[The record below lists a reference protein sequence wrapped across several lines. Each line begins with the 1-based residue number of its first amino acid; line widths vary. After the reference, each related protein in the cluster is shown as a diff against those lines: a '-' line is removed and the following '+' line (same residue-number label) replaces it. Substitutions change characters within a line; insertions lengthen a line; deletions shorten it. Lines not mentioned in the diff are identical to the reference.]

1 MREALIVSAVRTP
14 VGRAGG
20 VLADVRAD
28 DLAAIAV
35 RGAVDRV
42 SFDPARLDD
51 VILGCT
57 NQAGEDNRNVA
68 RMAALLAGFPVDV
81 PGQTVNRLCGS
92 GLQAIA
98 SAAQAIKAGEGD
110 AFVAG
115 GVENMTRAPY
125 VMLKSGEAWNRQAPA
140 VADSTVGW
148 RFVNPKMKSEW
159 TIPLGMTAEKVAKEY
174 GITREEQDAFALES
188 QRRAACAIREGMF
201 NDEIVPV
208 EVPPDSATSGRAA
221 TRQTALTRRT
231 ASRSVSTG
239 KRGEGA
245 RVIVSQDEH
254 PRPDASADTLG
265 ALKPAFAAGGSVT
278 AGNASGINDGAS
290 ALLLVGGDAAF
301 GQTPLARVIVSAVA
315 GVDPSV
321 MGIGPVPAVR
331 KALKRAAL
339 TVDQIDLWEL
349 NEAFASQSIACMRD
363 LQLDPAR
370 VNIYGGAIALG
381 HALGSSGSRMMAT
394 LVHALRRRKARYGVA
409 TMCIGV
415 GQGIAV
421 VVERT

>member
-1 MREALIVSAVRTP
+1 MRDALIISAVRTP

-42 SFDPARLDD
+42 SFDSARLDD

-98 SAAQAIKAGEGD
+98 SAAQAIKSGEGD

-115 GVENMTRAPY
+115 GVESMTRAPY
-125 VMLKSGEAWNRQAPA
+125 VMLKSGEPWNRQAPA

-148 RFVNPKMKSEW
+148 RFVNPKMKPEW
-159 TIPLGMTAEKVAKEY
+159 TISLGMTAEKVAKEY

-188 QRRAACAIREGMF
+188 QRRAACAIREGIF
-201 NDEIVPV
+201 NDEIVAV
-208 EVPPDSATSGRAA
+208 EVA
-221 TRQTALTRRT
+221 
-231 ASRSVSTG
+231 TG
-239 KRGEGA
+239 KGPPI
-245 RVIVSQDEH
+245 VVSQDEH
-254 PRPDASADTLG
+254 PRPDVSADKLA
-265 ALKPAFAAGGSVT
+265 ALKPAFASSGSVT

-301 GQTPLARVIVSAVA
+301 GQTPLARVVVSAVA
-315 GVDPSV
+315 GVDPSM

-331 KALKRAAL
+331 KALKRAGL

-363 LQLDPAR
+363 LQLDAAK

-381 HALGSSGSRMMAT
+381 HALGSSGSRMMTT

-421 VVERT
+421 VVERL

>member
-1 MREALIVSAVRTP
+1 MRDALIISAVRTP

-20 VLADVRAD
+20 ALANIRAD
-28 DLAAIAV
+28 DLAAVAV

-42 SFDPARLDD
+42 SFDAARVDD

-68 RMAALLAGFPVDV
+68 RMAALLAGFPVEV

-115 GVENMTRAPY
+115 GVESMTRAPY
-125 VMLKSGEAWNRQAPA
+125 VMLKSGEPWNRQPPPL
-140 VADSTVGW
+140 ADSTVGW
-148 RFVNPKMKSEW
+148 RFINPKMNPEW
-159 TIPLGMTAEKVAKEY
+159 TISLGMTAEKVARQY
-174 GITREEQDAFALES
+174 GITREEQDAFAVES
-188 QRRAACAIREGMF
+188 QKRAACAIREGHF
-201 NDEIVPV
+201 DDEIIAVGDV
-208 EVPPDSATSGRAA
+208 
-221 TRQTALTRRT
+221 
-231 ASRSVSTG
+231 SR
-239 KRGEGA
+239 
-245 RVIVSQDEH
+245 DEH
-254 PRPDASADTLG
+254 PRPDVALEKLA
-265 ALKPAFAAGGSVT
+265 ALKPAFAKDGTVT

-290 ALLLVGGDAAF
+290 ALLLVGSDAAF
-301 GQTPLARVIVSAVA
+301 GHTPLARVVTAAVA

-331 KALKRAAL
+331 KALERARL
-339 TVDQIDLWEL
+339 TVPQIDLWEL
-349 NEAFASQSIACMRD
+349 NEAFASQSIACIRD
-363 LQLDPAR
+363 LQLDPAK

-421 VVERT
+421 VVERL

>member
-1 MREALIVSAVRTP
+1 MRDALIISAVRTP

-20 VLADVRAD
+20 ALADVRAD

-125 VMLKSGEAWNRQAPA
+125 VMLKSGEPWNRQAPA

-148 RFVNPKMKSEW
+148 RFVNPKMKAEW
-159 TIPLGMTAEKVAKEY
+159 TISLGMTAEKVAKEF

-188 QRRAACAIREGMF
+188 QKRAACAIRDGIF
-201 NDEIVPV
+201 NDEIVQV
-208 EVPPDSATSGRAA
+208 EIAR
-221 TRQTALTRRT
+221 
-231 ASRSVSTG
+231 G
-239 KRGEGA
+239 KNA
-245 RVIVSQDEH
+245 PVIVSQDEH
-254 PRPDASADTLG
+254 PRPEVSADKLA
-265 ALKPAFAAGGSVT
+265 ALKPAFASGGSVT

-290 ALLLVGGDAAF
+290 ALLLVGGDASF
-301 GQTPLARVIVSAVA
+301 GQTPLARVVVSAVA
-315 GVDPSV
+315 GIDPSV
-321 MGIGPVPAVR
+321 MGMGPVPAVR
-331 KALKRAAL
+331 KALKRARL
-339 TVDQIDLWEL
+339 TVDEIDLWEL

-363 LQLDPAR
+363 LQLDPAK
-370 VNIYGGAIALG
+370 VNVYGGAIALG

-394 LVHALRRRKARYGVA
+394 LVHALLRRKAHYGVA
-409 TMCIGV
+409 TMCIGD

-421 VVERT
+421 VVERL

>member
-20 VLADVRAD
+20 ALADIRAD
-28 DLAAIAV
+28 DLAAVAV

-115 GVENMTRAPY
+115 GVESMTRAPY
-125 VMLKSGEAWNRQAPA
+125 VMLKSGEPWNRQAPPI
-140 VADSTVGW
+140 ADSTVGW

-159 TIPLGMTAEKVAKEY
+159 TISLGMTAEKVAKEY

-208 EVPPDSATSGRAA
+208 EISDGR
-221 TRQTALTRRT
+221 
-231 ASRSVSTG
+231 G
-239 KRGEGA
+239 KP
-245 RVIVSQDEH
+245 VIVSHDEH
-254 PRPDASADTLG
+254 PRPDASADKLAT
-265 ALKPAFAAGGSVT
+265 LKPAFTAGGSVT

-290 ALLLVGGDAAF
+290 ALLLVGGDAVA
-301 GQTPLARVIVSAVA
+301 GQMPLARVVVSAVA

-331 KALKRAAL
+331 KALKRAGL

-349 NEAFASQSIACMRD
+349 NEAFASQSIACIRD
-363 LQLDPAR
+363 LRLDPAL

-421 VVERT
+421 VVETV

>member
-1 MREALIVSAVRTP
+1 MRDALIISAVRTP

-20 VLADVRAD
+20 ALADIRPD

-42 SFDPARLDD
+42 SFDPARVDD

-68 RMAALLAGFPVDV
+68 RMAALLAGFPVEV

-115 GVENMTRAPY
+115 GVEGMTRAPY
-125 VMLKSGEAWNRQAPA
+125 VMLKSGEPWNRQPPPI
-140 VADSTVGW
+140 ADSTVGW
-148 RFVNPKMKSEW
+148 RFVNPRMKPDW
-159 TIPLGMTAEKVAKEY
+159 TISLGMTAEKVAQQY
-174 GITREEQDAFALES
+174 SITREEQDAFALES
-188 QRRAACAIREGMF
+188 QRRAGCAIREGVF
-201 NDEIVPV
+201 DDEIIPV
-208 EVPPDSATSGRAA
+208 GNV
-221 TRQTALTRRT
+221 
-231 ASRSVSTG
+231 SR
-239 KRGEGA
+239 
-245 RVIVSQDEH
+245 DEH
-254 PRPDASADTLG
+254 PRPDVAIEKLA
-265 ALKPAFAAGGSVT
+265 ALKPAFAKDGSVT

-290 ALLLVGGDAAF
+290 ALLLVGSDAAF
-301 GQTPLARVIVSAVA
+301 GHTPLARVVTSAVA

-331 KALKRAAL
+331 KALERAGL
-339 TVDQIDLWEL
+339 TVDQIDVWEL
-349 NEAFASQSIACMRD
+349 NEAFASQSIACIRD
-363 LQLDPAR
+363 LRLDPAK

-394 LVHALRRRKARYGVA
+394 LVHALRRSKARYGVA

-421 VVERT
+421 VVERI